1 MLRRAENK
9 PCERLRSC
17 SPVRR
22 TEAPSR
28 NTRQLARD
36 ANESWSTA
44 NTHTGQMFSYW
55 PLINVTDPGTVR
67 RVTPPVCEPAD
78 TYGSTRFIT
87 CGSDTCCIS
96 WNFPQR
102 SVKPCQ
108 PRSSRDLLRG
118 LVSSLQ
124 VALSSARLGSRLDGL
139 RRDPA
144 PSWGSVDTACLCFSL
159 RTVEKTLISSCET
172 NNTDIKAVK
181 NIQRLW
187 EMESLIQGRKWAF
200 YAVLRQFRA
209 PCGRPPCSD
218 ATWSCLLF
226 LTSCRVKRT
235 DVNPSNPHPPVGNW
249 TSVPKE
255 EMGKPKKK
263 SECLTKCFKM
273 SKNGFSELLMRFVAC
288 C

>member
-78 TYGSTRFIT
+78 TYGSTRFIPR
-87 CGSDTCCIS
+87 GSDTCCIS

-181 NIQRLW
+181 KHS
-187 EMESLIQGRKWAF
+187 EAF
-200 YAVLRQFRA
+200 GNGKF
-209 PCGRPPCSD
+209 
-218 ATWSCLLF
+218 
-226 LTSCRVKRT
+226 
-235 DVNPSNPHPPVGNW
+235 NPGE
-249 TSVPKE
+249 K
-255 EMGKPKKK
+255 
-263 SECLTKCFKM
+263 
-273 SKNGFSELLMRFVAC
+273 MRFLRRFTTVSSTVRQTAVFRRNVELFTISDILSSEKNWRKSLKPASTC
-288 C
+288 WKLD